1 MTRPPPGPGAWCSSS
16 ESGTIL
22 GQDLYLFAVLTLH
35 QKSRIH
41 WRRTGGGAM
50 CWEGGKFEACNI
62 DREAAVEFIP
72 ATAATSVRA
81 RAGAPPPPRR
91 WGCWGRRW
99 RGWGWWRG
107 WPAPD
112 PSCCCP
118 PPGWP
123 PPAHTFYFPVTAPS
137 LPRLMC
143 NVSGWWCSHH
153 IRSQLRLHRYRMQ
166 CTTLCN
172 ICQYFPN
179 FCKKSVHLTVSPG
192 PKPGAGLWS
201 SAYPSLHLILATT
214 TRLEEWH
221 VLRMGTSAFC
231 SKYLP
236 AHKSILP

>member
-1 MTRPPPGPGAWCSSS
+1 MWKRFQ
-16 ESGTIL
+16 L
-22 GQDLYLFAVLTLH
+22 G
-35 QKSRIH
+35 
-41 WRRTGGGAM
+41 
-50 CWEGGKFEACNI
+50 EG
-62 DREAAVEFIP
+62 
-72 ATAATSVRA
+72 
-81 RAGAPPPPRR
+81 PRR
-91 WGCWGRRW
+91 GLLRDCETNGSS
-99 RGWGWWRG
+99 
-107 WPAPD
+107 AALNKLV
-112 PSCCCP
+112 CF
-118 PPGWP
+118 
-123 PPAHTFYFPVTAPS
+123 AHTFYFPVTAPS
-137 LPRLMC
+137 LLRLMC

-172 ICQYFPN
+172 ICKYFPN

-221 VLRMGTSAFC
+221 VLRMGTSTLC